1 MRNETEQLM
10 LLSAGPTLIPNTAG
24 SGRMRIAQI
33 APLYESCPPKLYGG
47 TERVVS
53 WLTEELVRQG
63 HDVTLFA
70 SGDSHTNARLVS
82 ASRRA
87 LRLDWSVKDP
97 LAHPMTMLDRVV
109 EQEDQFDILHFH
121 TDYLHFPLTRLLSC
135 PSITTLHGRQ
145 DLADLVPVYQR
156 FKHVP
161 LVSISDAQRTPL
173 PFANWRRT
181 IHHGLPK
188 DLLAMGQGKGGYL
201 AFIGRISP
209 EKRLDRAIEIARA
222 VGMPLKVAAKVD
234 NADKAYFERVISPLL
249 DDPTVEFIGEI
260 GDSQKSEFL
269 GNAAALLFPIDW
281 PEPFGLVMIEAMAC
295 GTPVL
300 AFDCGSVREILEPG
314 VSGAIVSSV
323 DEAIAK
329 LPTVIALDRRAVRRE
344 FESRFSVEIMAC
356 AYVALYKRMRLPMK
370 QTIEEMGSIAKLPL
384 FTKS

>member
-1 MRNETEQLM
+1 M
-10 LLSAGPTLIPNTAG
+10 LLSTVPTLIPFATRR
-24 SGRMRIAQI
+24 SRLRIAQI

-63 HDVTLFA
+63 HEVTLFA
-70 SGDSHTNARLVS
+70 SGDSRTNARLVS
-82 ASRRA
+82 ASPRA
-87 LRLDWSVKDP
+87 LRLDWAVKDP
-97 LAHPMTMLDRVV
+97 LAHHMTMLGQVV

-145 DLADLVPVYQR
+145 DLADLVPVYER
-156 FKHVP
+156 FKNVP
-161 LVSISDAQRTPL
+161 LVSISDAQRGPL

-188 DLLAMGQGKGGYL
+188 DLLGMGQGKGGYL

-249 DDPTVEFIGEI
+249 DNPTVEFIGEI
-260 GDSQKSEFL
+260 GDGQKSAFL

-300 AFDCGSVREILEPG
+300 AFDCGSVREIIEPG
-314 VSGAIVSSV
+314 ISGAIVASV
-323 DEAIAK
+323 EEAVAQ
-329 LPTVIALDRRAVRRE
+329 LPTVIGLDRRAVRRE
-344 FESRFSVEIMAC
+344 FERRFSVEMMAS
-356 AYVALYKRMRLPMK
+356 AYVALYERMRLPTHQK
-370 QTIEEMGSIAKLPL
+370 IDEMGSIGSLPL
-384 FTKS
+384 FAKS